1 MGRGFPAWRLMGI
14 GACCLGLFSSP
25 AWAQQAAQPQPAGP
39 AAGAGK
45 SQVNAPAEPGRE
57 GRVLNAGPE
66 PRVLLPADSRDR
78 AAIFGTTDPDE
89 LALAAQENAID
100 EQRLR
105 LQVLESLFGQAPETR
120 SARSGRIPL
129 RPTSADLPP
138 PSMPRLMPAP
148 AGARIDGTREARGQV
163 DDMQRRVDGLLRNA
177 DTLSQPAR

>member
-1 MGRGFPAWRLMGI
+1 MGRGFPGWRLIGI
-14 GACCLGLFSSP
+14 GAYCLGLFSSP
-25 AWAQQAAQPQPAGP
+25 AWAQQGAQPQPAGP

-45 SQVNAPAEPGRE
+45 PAERGGE
-57 GRVLNAGPE
+57 GRNVLNAGPE

-89 LALAAQENAID
+89 LALAAQEDVID

-105 LQVLESLFGQAPETR
+105 LQVLESLFGQTSETR
-120 SARSGRIPL
+120 SAPSGRIPL

-177 DTLSQPAR
+177 DTLGQPAR